1 MKELVLSVG
10 LLDLLDSY
18 VQRDRETTSASV
30 F

>member
-10 LLDLLDSY
+10 LLDLLDCY
-18 VQRDRETTSASV
+18 VQRDRETSSASV